1 MVARNKTV
9 SLLGEVHLPPVI
21 KVKKTQGRQRN
32 KCWSG
37 LFKYLSNLHPM
48 SNLLYLPNPLYHRD
62 VNPFSCFLCQSIRI
76 ARLFKTKLFIRLWR
90 MRLQLKWGAQTKIM
104 LCPKVKIAR
113 IIWQSYN
120 VYPYT
125 LQGDRLMCQ
134 TRVKSVPGGQ
144 GIKRPDEFG
153 AFESLLKKINFDNL
167 VKVGFAPLVFCR
179 VC

>member
-37 LFKYLSNLHPM
+37 LFKYLSNLRPM

-125 LQGDRLMCQ
+125 LQGDRSNPRPRNKK
-134 TRVKSVPGGQ
+134 TRRIWCFRKS
-144 GIKRPDEFG
+144 
-153 AFESLLKKINFDNL
+153 LKKIYFDNL